1 MLNSWKKR
9 RQLQREIDEI
19 YKSHESEFRSAK
31 TDQDHHFI
39 YDMFQGESAELTR
52 ELERMTTIR
61 MRKKAARFGLS
72 LPPFDDDESWYD
84 IPYTGSKALTDTA
97 IAKINREVSDLRF
110 AYWKRWVEL
119 LIPILSLITTII
131 ALLKS

>member
-84 IPYTGSKALTDTA
+84 IPHTGSKALTDTA